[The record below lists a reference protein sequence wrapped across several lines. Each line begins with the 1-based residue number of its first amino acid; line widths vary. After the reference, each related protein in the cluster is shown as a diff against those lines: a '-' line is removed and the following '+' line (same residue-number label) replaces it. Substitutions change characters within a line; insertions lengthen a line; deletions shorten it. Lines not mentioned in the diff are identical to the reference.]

1 MIITIA
7 FILAWVALIWVASGI
22 MEYVFCL
29 FGNGENFKAIATL
42 VLIFGAVAHWGVIT
56 GEFFKKYGLNPSFS
70 ISIG

>member
-29 FGNGENFKAIATL
+29 FANNEIPKAIATL
-42 VLIFGAVAHWGVIT
+42 VLFFGAVGHWGVIT
-56 GEFFKKYGLNPSFS
+56 GEFFKKHGLNPSFS